1 MTRGKGGI
9 SESFIF
15 VAKSAPV
22 ESAPVSACYHLL
34 RAMAGTIT
42 RRSFVTLA
50 VVALLLS
57 SLLAQQLATSQNAEA
72 IFEHGQRALSLG
84 QYGDAE
90 RDFNRVLQ
98 LGTRSAPTY
107 ANLGVVY
114 LRTNRID
121 AAIKILRHAEQ
132 LAPDTPGIRLNLG
145 LAYFKKHEFKKAIPN
160 FGFVV
165 SSDPR
170 NVQAHYLMGVCD
182 FMTDDFGAAVTA
194 FEPILDSQQ
203 DDLELLYMLGISYG
217 MMKRPDDARS
227 VFERLVKAGGDT
239 PHLHLLLG
247 KAYLALG
254 QNNQA
259 EVELQQAAS
268 GNAVPFAHYY
278 MGILYQKSGQID
290 QAATQFEKEIQV
302 DPSNSWAYKDLA
314 DIKLDR
320 GAAADAIPL
329 LEKAAARN
337 PDAPELFATLGRAYL
352 QASHPERSISAFR
365 RAVALDDKNGSY
377 HLQLGRALLRAGH
390 RVEASAEVARARVLV
405 SNVPERQTEVLTR
418 DHRTPGA
425 PAESH

>member
-1 MTRGKGGI
+1 M
-9 SESFIF
+9 
-15 VAKSAPV
+15 
-22 ESAPVSACYHLL
+22 
-34 RAMAGTIT
+34 
-42 RRSFVTLA
+42 
-50 VVALLLS
+50 
-57 SLLAQQLATSQNAEA
+57 
-72 IFEHGQRALSLG
+72 
-84 QYGDAE
+84 
-90 RDFNRVLQ
+90 
-98 LGTRSAPTY
+98 
-107 ANLGVVY
+107 
-114 LRTNRID
+114 
-121 AAIKILRHAEQ
+121 
-132 LAPDTPGIRLNLG
+132 
-145 LAYFKKHEFKKAIPN
+145 
-160 FGFVV
+160 
-165 SSDPR
+165 
-170 NVQAHYLMGVCD
+170 
-182 FMTDDFGAAVTA
+182 
-194 FEPILDSQQ
+194 
-203 DDLELLYMLGISYG
+203 
-217 MMKRPDDARS
+217 
-227 VFERLVKAGGDT
+227 KAGGDT

-290 QAATQFEKEIQV
+290 QAATQFEKEIEV

-365 RAVALDDKNGSY
+365 RAVVLDDKNGSY

-405 SNVPERQTEVLTR
+405 SDVPERQTEVLTL